1 MKDMDME
8 KKITLPHKHGD
19 DEEKVLANLPTIE
32 QCSEVADAF
41 KLISDATRLRIVWLL
56 CHCEECVGNVAAAME
71 MTDQAVSHHLRLL
84 KKSGLI
90 VSRREGKEI
99 YYKLAN
105 TRQAQ
110 LVHLVIEEMLEVV
123 CPLD

>member
-1 MKDMDME
+1 ME
-8 KKITLPHKHGD
+8 NKITLPHKHGEN
-19 DEEKVLANLPTIE
+19 EEKVLANLPGPKE
-32 QCSEVADAF
+32 CSEVAEAF

-56 CHCEECVGNVAAAME
+56 CHCEECVGNIAAAME

-99 YYKLAN
+99 YYKMAES
-105 TRQAQ
+105 RQAE

>member
-1 MKDMDME
+1 MEDMG
-8 KKITLPHKHGD
+8 KKVLLPHKHGEN
-19 DEEKVLANLPTIE
+19 EEKVLANLPSIE
-32 QCSEVADAF
+32 ECGEVAEAF

-99 YYKLAN
+99 YYKMAD
-105 TRQAQ
+105 TRQAE